1 MEKKQLKQMKRK
13 IVKIQKDLI
22 KLCGNCENIK
32 TVEKYCALS
41 ALAARYEIL
50 KENYKQ
56 LLCD

>member
-1 MEKKQLKQMKRK
+1 MKQMKRK
-13 IVKIQKDLI
+13 IAKIQKDLI
-22 KLCGNCENIK
+22 KLCGNCENIN